1 MARQDPTLE
10 TLLAVNRCGFDD
22 AVAHSLR
29 ADGFDASEDG
39 TGRGTP
45 LVPVAYQTSGNCGAW
60 ETGDVTGALDTGT
73 DPNSH
78 VIAFSAKDHGADAGD
93 IAPTLRSMG
102 HADSHANGG
111 GQVAIAF
118 PAELSG
124 TQVASAEDRSP
135 ALSVKHT
142 MAVAFDTTQITS
154 PGNYSQPKDGDPC
167 HPLAATAHVP
177 AVAFTQNQRE
187 ELREIEVSGA
197 LSAEPGTHQQAY
209 VAQPFTI
216 MERGREGGG
225 NLEHRQDGTSNAI
238 LTPNGGRGGM
248 GVGAIADHWQVRR
261 LTPLECER
269 LQGFPDGWTQID
281 WRKKPADQCPD
292 GPRYKAIGNS
302 MAVNVMR
309 WIGERIAL
317 AEEIEAHRI
326 HQLQE
331 Q

>member
-1 MARQDPTLE
+1 MPPVSLCLNAGAMGRIDAESE
-10 TLLAVNRCGFDD
+10 TLIPVNRCGFDD
-22 AVAHSLR
+22 VSHTLR
-29 ADGFDASEDG
+29 GEGFDASEDG

-45 LVPVAYQTSGNCGAW
+45 LVP
-60 ETGDVTGALDTGT
+60 
-73 DPNSH
+73 
-78 VIAFSAKDHGADAGD
+78 IAFTSKDYGGDATSD
-93 IAPTLRSMG
+93 VVPTLRSMG

-187 ELREIEVSGA
+187 ELREIEISGA

-216 MERGREGGG
+216 MERGREGGS
-225 NLEHRQDGTSNAI
+225 NLEYRNDGTSNAI
-238 LTPNGGRGGM
+238 LTSNGGRGGL
-248 GVGAIADHWQVRR
+248 GVGAIATQWQVRR
-261 LTPLECER
+261 LTVTECER
-269 LQGFPDGWTQID
+269 LQGYPENHTMIEFGGRRSVEPDMAEYLRSKGAIVTEGND
-281 WRKKPADQCPD
+281 GKLRTNVAAD
-292 GPRYKAIGNS
+292 GPRYKALGNAW
-302 MAVNVMR
+302 AVSCAR
-309 WIGERIAL
+309 PI
-317 AEEIEAHRI
+317 AHRI